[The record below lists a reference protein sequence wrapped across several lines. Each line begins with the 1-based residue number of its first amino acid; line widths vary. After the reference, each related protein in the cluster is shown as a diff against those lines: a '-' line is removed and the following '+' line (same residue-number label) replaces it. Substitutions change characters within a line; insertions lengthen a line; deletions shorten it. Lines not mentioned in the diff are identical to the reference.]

1 VLAAPLLQLVF
12 PRLSSAAET
21 GPNEV
26 RAVLTQTGPLVVVAG
41 WLGAG
46 LLVATAVPV
55 ARVFVLGPGSGR
67 TAALA
72 WPIVAY
78 APAVV
83 GFTLLGL
90 ASRTLL
96 ARHAARSAGLTTA
109 VGWAVVVAAVLVARL
124 VVPVDWLVPALAG
137 CVSLGMVAGAA
148 VGWRLVHRLD
158 PESPPVGLAGS
169 MWVGAAGATLAG
181 GLGAAASLPLA
192 GATLGWAVAGA
203 LGVSLLATAIYAGVL
218 RVAAPALFGRL
229 WALRRRASASREVS
243 S

>member
-1 VLAAPLLQLVF
+1 M
-12 PRLSSAAET
+12 
-21 GPNEV
+21 
-26 RAVLTQTGPLVVVAG
+26 RAVLTETGPLVVVAG

-96 ARHAARSAGLTTA
+96 ARHAARAAGPDHRGRVGRGRGRRARPAARGAGRLAGARAGRRACRWAWSPVPSSAG
-109 VGWAVVVAAVLVARL
+109 GWS
-124 VVPVDWLVPALAG
+124 AG
-137 CVSLGMVAGAA
+137 STRA
-148 VGWRLVHRLD
+148 
-158 PESPPVGLAGS
+158 SPPVGLAGP
-169 MWVGAAGATLAG
+169 MWVGAAGAILAG
-181 GLGAAASLPLA
+181 GLGAA
-192 GATLGWAVAGA
+192 
-203 LGVSLLATAIYAGVL
+203 VSLLLAEARSSWPSLGAVGVSVLAVAIYAGVL

-229 WALRRRASASREVS
+229 WALRSRLAGTRRSPS
-243 S
+243 